1 MCSFRS
7 LTVALAA
14 AALLALSS
22 NAFAEAPPATEAF
35 TGKVLQTMDAG
46 TYTYAEVEAGEKK
59 IWAAAP
65 RTKLAVGDTVTVP
78 AGMLMKNFTSKT
90 LERTFEEIYFVP
102 SLQAPGTTPAAPAPA
117 GAPALAPGAAKAPA
131 PIAAH
136 RGNGAAPGSGAL
148 VAAIAKVADGF
159 TVAELYAQKA
169 TLTGKPV
176 AVRGRVAKFNSGILG
191 KNWIHVEDG
200 SGSEKDLTVTT
211 DAVAKVGD
219 TVVVRGVLGADRD
232 FGAGYKYDIIIEDAA
247 VTIE

>member
-1 MCSFRS
+1 MPSLRS
-7 LTVALAA
+7 SPIILATLV
-14 AALLALSS
+14 LLASG
-22 NAFAEAPPATEAF
+22 ARADAPPATEAF

-46 TYTYAEVEAGEKK
+46 TYTYAEVEAGAKK

-102 SLQAPGTTPAAPAPA
+102 SLLPPGAAPAAPRAAAPAAAPAP
-117 GAPALAPGAAKAPA
+117 GGAKAPA

-136 RGNGAAPGSGAL
+136 RGNGAAPKSGAL
-148 VAAIAKVADGF
+148 VAAIARVADGF

-169 TLTGKPV
+169 SLTGKPV
-176 AVRGRVAKFNSGILG
+176 AVRGRVAKFTGGILG

-200 SGSEKDLTVTT
+200 SGAEKDLTVTT